1 MIFLLQHFEVQSVM
15 RRLSPMCTSFYFC
28 EIDMLYRSDEVRQKA
43 AKRLGTFVC
52 LLVFL
57 AFRSFFFCF
66 FLSLLSEVAYIY
78 FLLRLSEN
86 S

>member
-1 MIFLLQHFEVQSVM
+1 VIFLLQHFEVQSVM

-57 AFRSFFFCF
+57 AFRSFFFVSFFPSLAKLLIYIFCF
-66 FLSLLSEVAYIY
+66 G
-78 FLLRLSEN
+78 
-86 S
+86 